1 MKQLLFSEAQTFML
15 ALAQS
20 RGVQVEVFASRN
32 SSTSIKAYQNEV
44 SEFKLSKRS
53 GLGLRVLENGAWGY
67 SYTEN
72 LSEAALVR
80 CLDNALENASLVAPE
95 GFAALTQHPEPP
107 HIGDLYGEGLSGVTV
122 DRKVA
127 VALEL
132 ESVARNA
139 DSRVISVPY
148 MGYSD
153 GEAEVSISNSAGL
166 ARDYKSNYA
175 MQYAMPLLS
184 ENGQNKMGRGV
195 QFSREFE
202 RLDPTQTALEAV
214 RKGAEKMG
222 AKMPTTGKYPTVIE
236 NNCMALLLATY
247 SDIFSAKMVQEHKS
261 PLEGKL
267 GLQIGSGLVQL
278 TDDATRA
285 AGLES
290 RPFDSEGYPSQ
301 VLKVIENGVLKTFL
315 HNTETAA
322 QDGVKSTGHASR
334 YGYRGTIGI
343 DISNFYLEAGLDSKE
358 KLLEDIG
365 TGLLLTE
372 VHGTHAGVNSI
383 TGEFSLQADGF
394 WVEAGQVSHPLENF
408 TVAGNFLELL
418 QEIEAIGNDLEFSP
432 MNGGTGSPSVR
443 VKVLAVGGA

>member
-1 MKQLLFSEAQTFML
+1 
-15 ALAQS
+15 
-20 RGVQVEVFASRN
+20 
-32 SSTSIKAYQNEV
+32 
-44 SEFKLSKRS
+44 
-53 GLGLRVLENGAWGY
+53 LGLRVLVGGAWGY

-72 LSEAALVR
+72 LSETALIR
-80 CLDNALENASLVAPE
+80 CLENALENASLVAPE
-95 GFAALTQHPEPP
+95 GYATLAAHPEPP

-132 ESVARNA
+132 DRVSREADAR
-139 DSRVISVPY
+139 VVSVPY
-148 MGYSD
+148 MAYTD
-153 GEAEVSISNSAGL
+153 GESEISVSNSAGL

-184 ENGQNKMGRGV
+184 ENGQNKTGRGM

-202 RLDPTQTALEAV
+202 TLDPTQTALEAV
-214 RKGAEKMG
+214 RKGAEKLG
-222 AKMPTTGKYPTVIE
+222 AKMPVTGKYPAVIE
-236 NNCMALLLATY
+236 NLCMAQLLSTY

-267 GLQIGSGLVQL
+267 GMQIGSNLVYL
-278 TDDATRA
+278 IDDATRA
-285 AGLES
+285 AGIES

-301 VLKVIENGVLKTFL
+301 YLSIIEKGVLKTFL

-322 QDGVKSTGHASR
+322 KDGVKSTGHAMR
-334 YGYRGTIGI
+334 YSYRGTIGI
-343 DISNFYLEAGLDSKE
+343 GKSNFYLQAGTNTKAV
-358 KLLEDIG
+358 LLEQIG

-372 VHGTHAGVNSI
+372 VHGTHAGVNEI

-394 WVEAGQVSHPLENF
+394 WVENGKVVHPLENF

-418 QEIEAIGNDLEFSP
+418 QEIESLGNDLEFSP
-432 MNGGTGSPSVR
+432 MTGGTGAPSVR
-443 VKVLAVGGA
+443 VKVLAVGGS